1 MLKFKA
7 DIKTLIFLAL
17 TTTLFFLQW
26 NWGFHWWLYVAYLYF
41 SVTITVI
48 AHNHNHVSIWKNSFL
63 NHVTDYWI
71 TLLYGFPTFVWTPT
85 HNKNHHKFINKEGD
99 YTITYRLTEKNNWLS
114 LLTYPSI
121 SGYNQQASVRNHL
134 KDLKAN
140 DRKAF
145 FIAIFQYVALGLFI
159 GITMWLNWRKSLV
172 FVVLP
177 QQFAVFTVLIFNYI
191 QHVYTD
197 EESEFNNSRNFIS
210 PLTNFM
216 LFNNGYHTAHHYR
229 ASVHWSLLPETHA
242 KIADKIDSSLIE
254 KGFWNYMIKTYFVAP
269 LFPKYRAVNMRMLRK
284 TKESNAA

>member
-1 MLKFKA
+1 MLKYKA
-7 DIKTLIFLAL
+7 DFKTLIFLV
-17 TTTLFFLQW
+17 TTTILFFVQW
-26 NWGFHWWLYVAYLYF
+26 NWGFHWWLYAPYLYF

-48 AHNHNHVSIWKNSFL
+48 AHNHNHVPTWKNSFL
-63 NHVTDYWI
+63 NHITDYWI

-121 SGYNQQASVRNHL
+121 SGFNQQASVRNHL

-140 DRKAF
+140 NRRAYF
-145 FIAIFQYVALGLFI
+145 FAIFQYVALGLFI
-159 GITMWLNWRKSLV
+159 GITMWMNWRKSLL

-191 QHVYTD
+191 QHVHTD

-242 KIADKIDSSLIE
+242 KIVDKIDSSLIE
-254 KGFWNYMIKTYFVAP
+254 KRFWNYMIKTYFVAP
-269 LFPKYRAVNMRMLRK
+269 LFPKYRSVNLRLLRK
-284 TKESNAA
+284 EKVHAKL